1 MTKSYPLVTVY
12 LVNHNYGRFLK
23 RSIDSVLSQDFL
35 DFELI
40 IIDDG
45 STDHSNEILINY
57 EQIDKVN
64 VVRQKNKGLSVT
76 NNIALKMSSSSYIM
90 RLDADD
96 YLLKN
101 ALSVLTSRM
110 EADPDLAL
118 VFPDYYE
125 VDEYGEILHRVKRH
139 DFEKDVTLYDIPA
152 HGACTMFRRDVLRDV
167 GGYDEN
173 ITRQDGYDIWLKIA
187 HRYKVAN
194 INEPLF
200 YYRKHPKSLT
210 QDESAL
216 LNTQAKILKKH
227 VNIRKVVDLK
237 ILSVIPVRG
246 STMDS
251 RSRPL
256 EVLGNKPLVNWTI
269 DEALECEDTNQIILT
284 TPDKNL
290 INYVNS
296 QYGEKVSCHKRNSQL
311 SRINQSLSHTIQDV
325 LDSYKSQDIDALLI
339 LNIEAPFRNA
349 MYISK
354 AVHIMQLYD
363 VDVVIGV
370 RMDDDMFYIHEGNGL
385 KPRRGEDGMRL
396 ERDDLYRK
404 VGGMTLVKKDF
415 FNEKNKIIGG
425 QIGHAVMDQRSAFL
439 IKSELDWEIAGMIL
453 NQKIV

>member
-1 MTKSYPLVTVY
+1 MTKSYPLVTIY

-76 NNIALKMSSSSYIM
+76 NNIALKMSSSHYIM

-187 HRYKVAN
+187 YRYKVAN

-216 LNTQAKILKKH
+216 LDTQAKILKKH
-227 VNIRKVVDLK
+227 VNIRKVVNLK
-237 ILSVIPVRG
+237 ILSIIP
-246 STMDS
+246 
-251 RSRPL
+251 
-256 EVLGNKPLVNWTI
+256 
-269 DEALECEDTNQIILT
+269 
-284 TPDKNL
+284 
-290 INYVNS
+290 S
-296 QYGEKVSCHKRNSQL
+296 Q
-311 SRINQSLSHTIQDV
+311 
-325 LDSYKSQDIDALLI
+325 
-339 LNIEAPFRNA
+339 
-349 MYISK
+349 
-354 AVHIMQLYD
+354 
-363 VDVVIGV
+363 
-370 RMDDDMFYIHEGNGL
+370 
-385 KPRRGEDGMRL
+385 
-396 ERDDLYRK
+396 
-404 VGGMTLVKKDF
+404 F
-415 FNEKNKIIGG
+415 F
-425 QIGHAVMDQRSAFL
+425 S
-439 IKSELDWEIAGMIL
+439 
-453 NQKIV
+453 